1 MKLLFKTKQKKVN
14 RLIFFLDESDNNG
27 EYPIFVKFDDG
38 SISGKNL

>member
-1 MKLLFKTKQKKVN
+1 MKLLFKKKKKN
-14 RLIFFLDESDNNG
+14 RLILFLDESDNNS